1 MSRSRPPCRPFGL
14 DDALVLVAATG
25 LAFGLGRA
33 LQSDVEIVLVTPR
46 LSPTERRVAVA
57 IIHAMPFVTPTLLSL
72 AGALMLLRL
81 RRPRPRRPA
90 LWRQPGFLAGAAVL
104 GVIGWRMTCLGCCW
118 IAEFAKQGVAGPS
131 PWKVLPP
138 VGEYLSLYR
147 PTFGVVVAL
156 VWLTAWAAGAWR
168 PEPGWIDRSGRVV
181 GVIWIVLA
189 CQAMA

>member
-1 MSRSRPPCRPFGL
+1 MSKSRSPCRPFGL

-33 LQSDVEIVLVTPR
+33 LQSDVEIVLNSPS
-46 LSPTERRVAVA
+46 LSATERRVALA
-57 IIHAMPFVTPTLLSL
+57 IFHAMPFVTPTLLSL

-81 RRPRPRRPA
+81 RRPGPRRLA

-104 GVIGWRMTCLGCCW
+104 GVIGWRMTCLGCCS
-118 IAEFAKQGVAGPS
+118 IAEFAREGVAGPS

-138 VGEYLSLYR
+138 LWEYLFLFRS
-147 PTFGVVVAL
+147 TFGVAVAL

-168 PEPGWIDRSGRVV
+168 PEPGWIDRSGRVL
-181 GVIWIVLA
+181 GVLWIVLGGWA
-189 CQAMA
+189 VA